1 MDLKALC
8 VPDVQARSEFLM
20 PHPTQ
25 ICLNLVLPI
34 SYIMLVFT
42 GWELVLRL
50 LSLHLEKNQA
60 THVHVCVFV
69 LICHAMIL
77 MAEILHLQDM
87 NFLNPCKSLG
97 QFIRTAYTC
106 A

>member
-42 GWELVLRL
+42 GWDLVLRL
-50 LSLHLEKNQA
+50 LSLHLEKNKP
-60 THVHVCVFV
+60 HMFMCVCFCVDMS
-69 LICHAMIL
+69 CH
-77 MAEILHLQDM
+77 D
-87 NFLNPCKSLG
+87 FDG
-97 QFIRTAYTC
+97 
-106 A
+106 